1 MNFPIA
7 PTLRAATTVT
17 VNLVL
22 LVMDSTAVTSMSVN
36 QKNIPV
42 MLMQTASIHQ
52 VTMTVN
58 AKMVSPVTDL
68 NALISMN
75 VN

>member
-1 MNFPIA
+1 
-7 PTLRAATTVT
+7 
-17 VNLVL
+17 
-22 LVMDSTAVTSMSVN
+22 
-36 QKNIPV
+36 
-42 MLMQTASIHQ
+42 MLMQSASIPQ

-75 VN
+75 VNWETTLAMPMQTVSTHQVTMTVNVKMVLLEMD